1 MKIKIHFRD
10 KKNFSITA
18 YNKTKMLNPCNN
30 TGLLNFIYQVASNT
44 SIFCRYI
51 CNINVS
57 VDKMPFFSIY
67 KHDKLI
73 KFIYE

>member
-1 MKIKIHFRD
+1 
-10 KKNFSITA
+10 
-18 YNKTKMLNPCNN
+18 MLNPCNN
-30 TGLLNFIYQVASNT
+30 TRLLNFIYQVASNT
-44 SIFCRYI
+44 SIFCRYT

-57 VDKMPFFSIY
+57 VDNMPYFSIY